1 MFFPCPHC
9 QFLVNHHP
17 QLRPLPHACP
27 RCGRPLIEDGVSL
40 VEPDSV
46 VAPSGPAASPGP
58 VAPIEPSAPKASGSL
73 ATLLIDPPV
82 AAPVSIEADPMVE
95 EIEETE
101 EIEEVEAVTAVEEAA
116 TVEPV
121 EAPPASEPEPAPA
134 AATTAS
140 TGPAFAAPTA
150 AGRGRWRWP
159 LIALLALLLGLQI
172 LLADRARLA
181 ADPGWRPV
189 VENLCGALGCTLP
202 SWHEPTAFLMLDRQI
217 RPADTPG
224 ALRVDA
230 TFRNDARWAQD
241 WPALQLALSDAD
253 GRVLGSAAFT
263 PEQYL
268 GAAPATRL
276 APGQSA
282 QASFLVREPAP
293 GTVAFSFE
301 FR

>member
-1 MFFPCPHC
+1 MFFPCPYC

-40 VEPDSV
+40 VDLESSVPDAPDAEAAS
-46 VAPSGPAASPGP
+46 VAPAAPA
-58 VAPIEPSAPKASGSL
+58 ASGSL
-73 ATLLIDPPV
+73 ATLLIVPPV
-82 AAPVSIEADPMVE
+82 AAPVSIEADPTAE
-95 EIEETE
+95 EN
-101 EIEEVEAVTAVEEAA
+101 EEAA

-134 AATTAS
+134 AATTAR

-189 VENLCGALGCTLP
+189 VERLCAVLGCTLP

-253 GRVLGSAAFT
+253 GRVLGSAVFT

>member
-1 MFFPCPHC
+1 MFFPCPYC

-40 VEPDSV
+40 VDLESSVPDAPDAEAAS
-46 VAPSGPAASPGP
+46 VAPAAPA
-58 VAPIEPSAPKASGSL
+58 ASGSL

-82 AAPVSIEADPMVE
+82 AAPVSIEADPAVE
-95 EIEETE
+95 EN
-101 EIEEVEAVTAVEEAA
+101 EEAA

-202 SWHEPTAFLMLDRQI
+202 PWHEPTAFLMLDRQI

>member
-1 MFFPCPHC
+1 MFFPCPYC

-40 VEPDSV
+40 VDLESSVPDAPDAEAAS
-46 VAPSGPAASPGP
+46 VAPAAPA
-58 VAPIEPSAPKASGSL
+58 ASGSL

-82 AAPVSIEADPMVE
+82 AAPVSIEADPTAE
-95 EIEETE
+95 EN
-101 EIEEVEAVTAVEEAA
+101 EEAA

-202 SWHEPTAFLMLDRQI
+202 AWHEPTAFLMLDRQI

>member
-1 MFFPCPHC
+1 MFFPCPYC

-40 VEPDSV
+40 VDLESSVPDAPDAEAAS
-46 VAPSGPAASPGP
+46 VAPAAPA
-58 VAPIEPSAPKASGSL
+58 ASGSL

-82 AAPVSIEADPMVE
+82 AAPVSIEADPTAE
-95 EIEETE
+95 EN
-101 EIEEVEAVTAVEEAA
+101 EEAA

-202 SWHEPTAFLMLDRQI
+202 AWHEPTAFLMLDRQI

-224 ALRVDA
+224 ALRVQA

-253 GRVLGSAAFT
+253 GRVLGSAVFT

>member
-1 MFFPCPHC
+1 MFFPCPYC

-40 VEPDSV
+40 VDLESSVPDAPDAEAAS
-46 VAPSGPAASPGP
+46 VAPAAPA
-58 VAPIEPSAPKASGSL
+58 ASGSL

-82 AAPVSIEADPMVE
+82 AAPVSIEADPTAE
-95 EIEETE
+95 EN
-101 EIEEVEAVTAVEEAA
+101 EEAA

-189 VENLCGALGCTLP
+189 VENLCGAPGCTLP
-202 SWHEPTAFLMLDRQI
+202 AWHEPTAFLMLDRQI

-224 ALRVDA
+224 VLRVDA

-253 GRVLGSAAFT
+253 GRVLGSAVFT

>member
-40 VEPDSV
+40 VDLESSVPDAPDAEAAS
-46 VAPSGPAASPGP
+46 VAPAAPA
-58 VAPIEPSAPKASGSL
+58 ASGSL

-82 AAPVSIEADPMVE
+82 AAPVSIEADPTAE
-95 EIEETE
+95 EN
-101 EIEEVEAVTAVEEAA
+101 EEAA

-150 AGRGRWRWP
+150 AGRGRWRWA

-189 VENLCGALGCTLP
+189 VERLCAVLGCTLP

-253 GRVLGSAAFT
+253 GRVLGSAVFT

>member
-1 MFFPCPHC
+1 M
-9 QFLVNHHP
+9 
-17 QLRPLPHACP
+17 
-27 RCGRPLIEDGVSL
+27 
-40 VEPDSV
+40 
-46 VAPSGPAASPGP
+46 
-58 VAPIEPSAPKASGSL
+58 
-73 ATLLIDPPV
+73 
-82 AAPVSIEADPMVE
+82 
-95 EIEETE
+95 
-101 EIEEVEAVTAVEEAA
+101 
-116 TVEPV
+116 
-121 EAPPASEPEPAPA
+121 
-134 AATTAS
+134 
-140 TGPAFAAPTA
+140 
-150 AGRGRWRWP
+150 
-159 LIALLALLLGLQI
+159 IALLALLLGLQI

-181 ADPGWRPV
+181 ADPAWRPV

-202 SWHEPTAFLMLDRQI
+202 AWHEPTAFLMLDRQI

-253 GRVLGSAAFT
+253 GRVLGSAVFT

>member
-40 VEPDSV
+40 VDLESSVPDAPDAEAAS
-46 VAPSGPAASPGP
+46 VAPAAPA
-58 VAPIEPSAPKASGSL
+58 ASGSL

-82 AAPVSIEADPMVE
+82 AAPVSIEADPTAE
-95 EIEETE
+95 EN
-101 EIEEVEAVTAVEEAA
+101 EEAA

-253 GRVLGSAAFT
+253 GRVLGSAVFT

>member
-1 MFFPCPHC
+1 MFFPCPYC

-40 VEPDSV
+40 VDLESSVPDAPDAEAAS
-46 VAPSGPAASPGP
+46 VAPAAPA
-58 VAPIEPSAPKASGSL
+58 ASGSL

-82 AAPVSIEADPMVE
+82 AAPVSIEADPTAE
-95 EIEETE
+95 EN
-101 EIEEVEAVTAVEEAA
+101 EEAA

-159 LIALLALLLGLQI
+159 VIALLALLLGLQI

-202 SWHEPTAFLMLDRQI
+202 AWHEPTAFLMLDRQI

-224 ALRVDA
+224 VLRVDA

>member
-1 MFFPCPHC
+1 MFFPCPYC

-27 RCGRPLIEDGVSL
+27 CCGRPLIEDGVSL
-40 VEPDSV
+40 VDLESSVPDAPDAEAAS
-46 VAPSGPAASPGP
+46 VAPAAPA
-58 VAPIEPSAPKASGSL
+58 ASGSL

-82 AAPVSIEADPMVE
+82 AAPVSIEADPAVE
-95 EIEETE
+95 EN
-101 EIEEVEAVTAVEEAA
+101 EEAA

-140 TGPAFAAPTA
+140 TGPAFAVPTA
-150 AGRGRWRWP
+150 AGRGRWRWA

-189 VENLCGALGCTLP
+189 VERLCAVLGCTLP

-253 GRVLGSAAFT
+253 GRVLGSAVFT

>member
-1 MFFPCPHC
+1 MFFPCPYC

-40 VEPDSV
+40 VDLESSVPDAPDAEAAS
-46 VAPSGPAASPGP
+46 VAPAAPA
-58 VAPIEPSAPKASGSL
+58 ASGSL

-82 AAPVSIEADPMVE
+82 AAPVSIEADPAVE
-95 EIEETE
+95 EN
-101 EIEEVEAVTAVEEAA
+101 EEAA

-202 SWHEPTAFLMLDRQI
+202 AWHEPTAFLMLDRQI

-224 ALRVDA
+224 VLRVDA

>member
-1 MFFPCPHC
+1 MFFPCPYC

-17 QLRPLPHACP
+17 QLRPLPHACQ

-40 VEPDSV
+40 VDLESSVPDAPDAEAAS
-46 VAPSGPAASPGP
+46 VAPAAPA
-58 VAPIEPSAPKASGSL
+58 ASGSL

-82 AAPVSIEADPMVE
+82 AAPVSIEADPTAE
-95 EIEETE
+95 EN
-101 EIEEVEAVTAVEEAA
+101 EEAA

-202 SWHEPTAFLMLDRQI
+202 AWHEPTAFLMLDRQI

-224 ALRVDA
+224 VLRVDA

-253 GRVLGSAAFT
+253 GRVLGSAVFT

>member
-1 MFFPCPHC
+1 MFFPCPYC

-40 VEPDSV
+40 VDLESSVPDAPDAEAAS
-46 VAPSGPAASPGP
+46 VAPAAPA
-58 VAPIEPSAPKASGSL
+58 ASGSL

-82 AAPVSIEADPMVE
+82 AAPVSIEADPAVE
-95 EIEETE
+95 EN
-101 EIEEVEAVTAVEEAA
+101 EEAA

-140 TGPAFAAPTA
+140 TGPAFAVPTA
-150 AGRGRWRWP
+150 AGRGRWRWA

-202 SWHEPTAFLMLDRQI
+202 AWHEPTAFLMLDRQI

-253 GRVLGSAAFT
+253 GRVLGSAVFT

>member
-1 MFFPCPHC
+1 MFFPCPYC

-40 VEPDSV
+40 VDLESSVPDAPDAEAAS
-46 VAPSGPAASPGP
+46 VAPAAPA
-58 VAPIEPSAPKASGSL
+58 ASGSL

-82 AAPVSIEADPMVE
+82 AAPVSIEADPTAE
-95 EIEETE
+95 EN
-101 EIEEVEAVTAVEEAA
+101 EEAA

-202 SWHEPTAFLMLDRQI
+202 PWHEPTAFLMLDRQI

-224 ALRVDA
+224 VLRVDA

-253 GRVLGSAAFT
+253 GRVLGSAVFT

>member
-1 MFFPCPHC
+1 MFFPCPYC

-40 VEPDSV
+40 VDLESSVPDAPDAEAAS
-46 VAPSGPAASPGP
+46 VAPAAPA
-58 VAPIEPSAPKASGSL
+58 ASGSL
-73 ATLLIDPPV
+73 ATLLIVPPV
-82 AAPVSIEADPMVE
+82 AAPVSIEADPTAE
-95 EIEETE
+95 EN
-101 EIEEVEAVTAVEEAA
+101 EEAA

-202 SWHEPTAFLMLDRQI
+202 AWHEPTAFLMLDRQI

-253 GRVLGSAAFT
+253 GRVLGSAVFT

>member
-1 MFFPCPHC
+1 MFFPCPYC

-40 VEPDSV
+40 VDLESSVPDAPDAEAAS
-46 VAPSGPAASPGP
+46 VAPAAPA
-58 VAPIEPSAPKASGSL
+58 ASGSL
-73 ATLLIDPPV
+73 ATLLIVPPV
-82 AAPVSIEADPMVE
+82 AAPVSIEADPTAE
-95 EIEETE
+95 EN
-101 EIEEVEAVTAVEEAA
+101 EEAA

-202 SWHEPTAFLMLDRQI
+202 AWHEPAAFLMLDRQI

-253 GRVLGSAAFT
+253 GRVLGSAVFT

>member
-1 MFFPCPHC
+1 MFFPCPYC

-40 VEPDSV
+40 VDLESSVPDAPDAEAAS
-46 VAPSGPAASPGP
+46 VAPAAPA
-58 VAPIEPSAPKASGSL
+58 ASGSL
-73 ATLLIDPPV
+73 ATLLIVPPV
-82 AAPVSIEADPMVE
+82 AAPVSIEADPTAE
-95 EIEETE
+95 EN
-101 EIEEVEAVTAVEEAA
+101 EEAA

-202 SWHEPTAFLMLDRQI
+202 PWHEPTAFLMLDRQI

>member
-1 MFFPCPHC
+1 MFFPCPYC

-40 VEPDSV
+40 VDLESSVPDAPDAEAAS
-46 VAPSGPAASPGP
+46 VAPAAPA
-58 VAPIEPSAPKASGSL
+58 ASGSL
-73 ATLLIDPPV
+73 ATLLIVPPV
-82 AAPVSIEADPMVE
+82 AAPVSIEADPTAE
-95 EIEETE
+95 EN
-101 EIEEVEAVTAVEEAA
+101 EEAA

-202 SWHEPTAFLMLDRQI
+202 AWHEPTAFLMLDRQI

-224 ALRVDA
+224 VLRVDA

>member
-40 VEPDSV
+40 VDLESSVPDAPDAEAAS
-46 VAPSGPAASPGP
+46 VAPAAPA
-58 VAPIEPSAPKASGSL
+58 ASGSL

-82 AAPVSIEADPMVE
+82 AAPVSIEADPTAE
-95 EIEETE
+95 EN
-101 EIEEVEAVTAVEEAA
+101 EEAA

-202 SWHEPTAFLMLDRQI
+202 AWHEPTAFLMLDRQI

-224 ALRVDA
+224 VLRVDA

>member
-1 MFFPCPHC
+1 MFFPCPYC

-40 VEPDSV
+40 VDLESSVPDAPDAEAAS
-46 VAPSGPAASPGP
+46 VAPAAPA
-58 VAPIEPSAPKASGSL
+58 ASGSL

-82 AAPVSIEADPMVE
+82 AAPVSIEADPTAE
-95 EIEETE
+95 EN
-101 EIEEVEAVTAVEEAA
+101 EEAA

-202 SWHEPTAFLMLDRQI
+202 AWHEPAAFLMLDRQI

-253 GRVLGSAAFT
+253 GRVLGSAVFT

>member
-1 MFFPCPHC
+1 M
-9 QFLVNHHP
+9 
-17 QLRPLPHACP
+17 
-27 RCGRPLIEDGVSL
+27 
-40 VEPDSV
+40 
-46 VAPSGPAASPGP
+46 
-58 VAPIEPSAPKASGSL
+58 
-73 ATLLIDPPV
+73 
-82 AAPVSIEADPMVE
+82 
-95 EIEETE
+95 
-101 EIEEVEAVTAVEEAA
+101 
-116 TVEPV
+116 
-121 EAPPASEPEPAPA
+121 
-134 AATTAS
+134 
-140 TGPAFAAPTA
+140 
-150 AGRGRWRWP
+150 
-159 LIALLALLLGLQI
+159 IALLALLLGLQI

-202 SWHEPTAFLMLDRQI
+202 AWHEPTAFLMLDRQI

-224 ALRVDA
+224 VLRVDA

-253 GRVLGSAAFT
+253 GRVLGSAVFT

>member
-1 MFFPCPHC
+1 MFFPCPYC

-40 VEPDSV
+40 VDLASSVPDAPDAEAAS
-46 VAPSGPAASPGP
+46 VAPAAPA
-58 VAPIEPSAPKASGSL
+58 ASGSL

-82 AAPVSIEADPMVE
+82 AAPVSIEADPTAE
-95 EIEETE
+95 EN
-101 EIEEVEAVTAVEEAA
+101 EEAA

-202 SWHEPTAFLMLDRQI
+202 AWHEPTAFLMLDRQI

-224 ALRVDA
+224 VLRVDA

-253 GRVLGSAAFT
+253 GRVLGSAVFT

>member
-1 MFFPCPHC
+1 MFFPCPYC

-40 VEPDSV
+40 VDLESSVPDAPDAEAAS
-46 VAPSGPAASPGP
+46 VAPAAPA
-58 VAPIEPSAPKASGSL
+58 ASGSL

-82 AAPVSIEADPMVE
+82 AAPVSIEADPTAE
-95 EIEETE
+95 EN
-101 EIEEVEAVTAVEEAA
+101 EEAA

-140 TGPAFAAPTA
+140 TGPAFAVPTA

-202 SWHEPTAFLMLDRQI
+202 AWHEPTAFLMLDRQI

-253 GRVLGSAAFT
+253 GRVLGSAVFT

>member
-1 MFFPCPHC
+1 MFFPCPYC

-40 VEPDSV
+40 VDLESSVPDAPDAEAAS
-46 VAPSGPAASPGP
+46 VAPAAPA
-58 VAPIEPSAPKASGSL
+58 ASGSL

-82 AAPVSIEADPMVE
+82 AAPVSIEADPTAE
-95 EIEETE
+95 EN
-101 EIEEVEAVTAVEEAA
+101 EEAA

-140 TGPAFAAPTA
+140 TGPAFAVPTA

-202 SWHEPTAFLMLDRQI
+202 AWHEPTAFLMLDRQI

-253 GRVLGSAAFT
+253 GRVLGSAVFT
-263 PEQYL
+263 PEQDL

>member
-1 MFFPCPHC
+1 MFFPCPYC

-40 VEPDSV
+40 VDLESSVPDAPDAEAAS
-46 VAPSGPAASPGP
+46 VAPAA
-58 VAPIEPSAPKASGSL
+58 AAASGSL

-82 AAPVSIEADPMVE
+82 AAPVSIEADPTAE
-95 EIEETE
+95 EN
-101 EIEEVEAVTAVEEAA
+101 EEAA

-202 SWHEPTAFLMLDRQI
+202 AWHEPTAFLMLDRQI

>member
-1 MFFPCPHC
+1 MFFPCPCC

-40 VEPDSV
+40 VDLESSVPDAPDAEAAS
-46 VAPSGPAASPGP
+46 VAPAAPA
-58 VAPIEPSAPKASGSL
+58 ASGSL

-82 AAPVSIEADPMVE
+82 AAPVSIEADPTAE
-95 EIEETE
+95 EN
-101 EIEEVEAVTAVEEAA
+101 EEAA

-202 SWHEPTAFLMLDRQI
+202 AWHEPTAFLMLDRQI

-253 GRVLGSAAFT
+253 GRVLGSAVFT

>member
-1 MFFPCPHC
+1 MFFPCPYC

-40 VEPDSV
+40 VDLESSVPDAPDAEAAS
-46 VAPSGPAASPGP
+46 VAPAAPA
-58 VAPIEPSAPKASGSL
+58 ASGSL

-82 AAPVSIEADPMVE
+82 AAPVSIEADPTAE
-95 EIEETE
+95 EN
-101 EIEEVEAVTAVEEAA
+101 EEAA

-150 AGRGRWRWP
+150 AGRGRWRWA

-202 SWHEPTAFLMLDRQI
+202 AWHEPTAFLMLDRQI

-253 GRVLGSAAFT
+253 GRVLGSAVFT

>member
-40 VEPDSV
+40 VDLESSVPDAPDAEAAS
-46 VAPSGPAASPGP
+46 VAPAAPA
-58 VAPIEPSAPKASGSL
+58 ASGSL

-82 AAPVSIEADPMVE
+82 AAPVSIEADPTAE
-95 EIEETE
+95 EN
-101 EIEEVEAVTAVEEAA
+101 EEAA

-202 SWHEPTAFLMLDRQI
+202 AWHEPTAFLMLDRQI

-253 GRVLGSAAFT
+253 GRVLGSAVFT

>member
-1 MFFPCPHC
+1 MFFPCPYC

-40 VEPDSV
+40 VDLESSVPDAPDAEAAS
-46 VAPSGPAASPGP
+46 VAPAAPA
-58 VAPIEPSAPKASGSL
+58 ASGSL

-82 AAPVSIEADPMVE
+82 AAPVSIEADPTAE
-95 EIEETE
+95 EN
-101 EIEEVEAVTAVEEAA
+101 EEAA

-134 AATTAS
+134 AAKTAS

-189 VENLCGALGCTLP
+189 VERLCAVLGCTLP

-253 GRVLGSAAFT
+253 GRVLGSAVFT

>member
-1 MFFPCPHC
+1 MFFPCPYC

-40 VEPDSV
+40 VDLESSVPDAPDAEAAS
-46 VAPSGPAASPGP
+46 VAPAAPA
-58 VAPIEPSAPKASGSL
+58 ASGSL

-82 AAPVSIEADPMVE
+82 AAPVSIEADPAVE
-95 EIEETE
+95 EN
-101 EIEEVEAVTAVEEAA
+101 EEAA

-140 TGPAFAAPTA
+140 TGPAFAVPTA

-202 SWHEPTAFLMLDRQI
+202 AWHEPTAFLMLDRQI

-224 ALRVDA
+224 VLRVDA

-253 GRVLGSAAFT
+253 GRVLGSAVFT

>member
-1 MFFPCPHC
+1 MFFPCPYC

-40 VEPDSV
+40 VDLESSVPDAPDAEAAS
-46 VAPSGPAASPGP
+46 VAPAAPA
-58 VAPIEPSAPKASGSL
+58 ASGSL

-82 AAPVSIEADPMVE
+82 AAPVSIEADPTAE
-95 EIEETE
+95 EN
-101 EIEEVEAVTAVEEAA
+101 EEAA

-202 SWHEPTAFLMLDRQI
+202 PWHEPTAFLMLDRQI

-224 ALRVDA
+224 VLRVDA

>member
-1 MFFPCPHC
+1 MFFPCPYC

-40 VEPDSV
+40 VDLESSVPDAPDAEAAS
-46 VAPSGPAASPGP
+46 VAPAAPA
-58 VAPIEPSAPKASGSL
+58 ASGSL

-82 AAPVSIEADPMVE
+82 AAPVSIEADPTAE
-95 EIEETE
+95 EN
-101 EIEEVEAVTAVEEAA
+101 EEAA

-202 SWHEPTAFLMLDRQI
+202 AWHEPTAFLMLDRQI

-230 TFRNDARWAQD
+230 TFRNDARWTQD

-253 GRVLGSAAFT
+253 GRVVGSQVFA
-263 PEQYL
+263 PSDYL
-268 GAAPATRL
+268 GASPSAGL

>member
-1 MFFPCPHC
+1 MFFPCPYC

-40 VEPDSV
+40 VDLESSVPDAPDAEAAS
-46 VAPSGPAASPGP
+46 VAPAAPA
-58 VAPIEPSAPKASGSL
+58 ASGSL

-82 AAPVSIEADPMVE
+82 AAPVSIEADPTAE
-95 EIEETE
+95 EN
-101 EIEEVEAVTAVEEAA
+101 EEAA

-202 SWHEPTAFLMLDRQI
+202 AWHEPTAFLMLDRQI

-230 TFRNDARWAQD
+230 TFRHDARWAQD

-253 GRVLGSAAFT
+253 GRVLGSAVFT

>member
-1 MFFPCPHC
+1 MFFPCPYC

-40 VEPDSV
+40 VDLESSVPDAPDAEAAS
-46 VAPSGPAASPGP
+46 VAPAAPA
-58 VAPIEPSAPKASGSL
+58 ASGSL

-82 AAPVSIEADPMVE
+82 AAPVSIEADPAVE
-95 EIEETE
+95 EN
-101 EIEEVEAVTAVEEAA
+101 EEAA

-202 SWHEPTAFLMLDRQI
+202 AWHEPAAFLMLDRQI

-253 GRVLGSAAFT
+253 GRVLGSAVFT

>member
-1 MFFPCPHC
+1 MFFPCPYC

-40 VEPDSV
+40 VDLESSVPDAPDAEAAS
-46 VAPSGPAASPGP
+46 VAPAAPA
-58 VAPIEPSAPKASGSL
+58 ASGSL

-82 AAPVSIEADPMVE
+82 AAPVSIEADPTAE
-95 EIEETE
+95 EN
-101 EIEEVEAVTAVEEAA
+101 EEAA

-202 SWHEPTAFLMLDRQI
+202 AWHEPTAFLMLDRQI

-253 GRVLGSAAFT
+253 GRVLGSAVFT

-293 GTVAFSFE
+293 GTIAFSFE